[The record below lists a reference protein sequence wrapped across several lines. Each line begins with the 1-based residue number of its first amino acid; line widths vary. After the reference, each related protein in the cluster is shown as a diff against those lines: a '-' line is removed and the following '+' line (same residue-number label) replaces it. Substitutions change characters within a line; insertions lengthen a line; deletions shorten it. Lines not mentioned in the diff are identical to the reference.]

1 MKRYIK
7 ASVGTMTL
15 RNYAN
20 DNYDFLK
27 DKRIIVTDM
36 TPYDSN
42 YPDDVPGVLFDGDI
56 DNLLSTGDNIEDN
69 YGDNYL
75 ITEDLDDAY
84 VVSVDKSDPDY
95 ILIEL
100 GGRF

>member
-15 RNYAN
+15 RNYAA
-20 DNYDFLK
+20 DNYEFLK
-27 DKRIIVTDM
+27 NKKIIVTDM

-42 YPDDVPGVLFDGDI
+42 YPEDVPGVLFDGDI
-56 DNLLSTGDNIEDN
+56 DNLLSTGANIEDN

-75 ITEDLDDAY
+75 ITENLDDAY
-84 VVSVDKSDPDY
+84 VVSVDKSNPDY
-95 ILIEL
+95 VLIEL